1 MDQTR
6 RTKPKGHILLVE
18 DEERVRAVTRMLLKM
33 QGYQVTEAGD
43 GEEAL
48 ALFRKGKF
56 DIVVT
61 DFCMPRL
68 RGNELAVRIKKQA
81 PTQMVLMVTA
91 HPAELL
97 GSENPVDRVLNKP
110 YSVTELQ
117 TAIRTLNRRR
127 RQLAKSGATE
137 EDCGI

>member
-1 MDQTR
+1 MEKTPR
-6 RTKPKGHILLVE
+6 SKSKGHILLVE

-48 ALFRKGKF
+48 ALFRKYKF
-56 DIVVT
+56 DLVVT

-68 RGNELAVRIKKQA
+68 RGNELAVRIKKESPRQL
-81 PTQMVLMVTA
+81 VLMVTA

-97 GSENPVDRVLNKP
+97 GSENPVDRVLTKP
-110 YSVTELQ
+110 YSVSELQ
-117 TAIRTLNRRR
+117 AAIRSLNRRR
-127 RQLAKSGATE
+127 RQLTKCADLDK
-137 EDCGI
+137 